1 MGEILVKRFEE
12 PDEIVTTPNH
22 ITKVVV
28 FGETYVAWS
37 VYEPGWHWSKDV
49 KPLVGTQSCQIHHRG
64 LLLSGYMQIVSDQGV
79 QRLIGPGEAYDVH
92 PGHVGWVVGDEPC
105 VSVEYFGVREWAKS
119 SLAARVLTTLL
130 YTDIVGSTAHVARLG
145 DVSWKGL
152 LARHYDRVRLE
163 LEKHHGEESK
173 TTGDGLLALFDSAAR
188 AAICAAAICR
198 VSRQDGIEVRI
209 GVHTGE
215 VERHLEGIQGLAVHV
230 AKRVMDLAGPGEV
243 LLSAATVAILEGT
256 GLSFSDFGEH
266 ELKGVEGRR
275 HLYRLNAA
283 DVGHNREEF

>member
-22 ITKVVV
+22 TSKVVV

-37 VYEPGWHWSKDV
+37 VSEPGWHWSKDV

-64 LLLSGYMQIVSDQGV
+64 LVLSGYMQIVSDQGV
-79 QRLIGPGEAYDVH
+79 RRLIGPGEAYDVH

-145 DVSWKGL
+145 DASWNSISAMVPRVVGRGASTRR
-152 LARHYDRVRLE
+152 ARW
-163 LEKHHGEESK
+163 K
-173 TTGDGLLALFDSAAR
+173 SA
-188 AAICAAAICR
+188 I
-198 VSRQDGIEVRI
+198 SRQIESPRPVPETLVVKKGSKILFRTDASI
-209 GVHTGE
+209 PIPSSIT
-215 VERHLEGIQGLAVHV
+215 R
-230 AKRVMDLAGPGEV
+230 AK
-243 LLSAATVAILEGT
+243 TVARPL
-256 GLSFSDFGEH
+256 FAF
-266 ELKGVEGRR
+266 
-275 HLYRLNAA
+275 
-283 DVGHNREEF
+283 